1 MFTLHQAPKRMQLFP
16 LRVVKFLGR
25 NILGLSCRVHFLVSL
40 LLPVHPIVSDTWTC
54 LEPSKALSVGGCP
67 STTEGSGQVHS
78 QVTVERNLGSQRTS
92 RLPKGLRLMSLDG
105 RKLTLKYG
113 RSG

>member
-1 MFTLHQAPKRMQLFP
+1 MFTLHRAPQCIQLFP
-16 LRVVKFLGR
+16 LRVVNFLGR
-25 NILGLSCRVHFLVSL
+25 NILGLSCRVHFPVL
-40 LLPVHPIVSDTWTC
+40 LLLLVHPIVSDTWTC

-92 RLPKGLRLMSLDG
+92 HLSKGPWLMSLDR

-113 RSG
+113 HLG